1 MPGSFNAGF
10 MPFRVQG
17 QRHIRPAKKQD
28 QMREALAIFF
38 DNNNLSVIL
47 GGWLWPASSG
57 L

>member
-38 DNNNLSVIL
+38 DNNLSVIL